1 MAKYIDKEQVEL
13 TIKQARNDTFME
25 EAQDMADYIA
35 DQIDELQSID
45 VCRDGKALI
54 VDCEENKDIVE
65 VVRCRDCKHYNSNG
79 LWCNI
84 LSTFIDD
91 DGNPCDS
98 DESLNWRMFDD
109 DDFCSYG
116 ERKEDTDND

>member
-13 TIKQARNDTFME
+13 TIKQARNGTFME

-65 VVRCRDCKHYNSNG
+65 VVRCRDCKYCIATPSG
-79 LWCNI
+79 RKICDI
-84 LSTFIDD
+84 LST
-91 DGNPCDS
+91 GHLG
-98 DESLNWRMFDD
+98 EAWTVEED

-116 ERKEDTDND
+116 EQKEDKQ